1 MKHNAPFLLHAHRA
15 AALLTLLVLVACAP
29 PAPSSPRPTAPV
41 VLDITVAPTQNVDAT
56 ATAYARQLVPT
67 PTPAGLYVVQQG
79 DTLGGLAEDFGTT
92 VEDLMAANGLTDAN
106 AIQAGQ
112 TLLIPSLI
120 SGTLALG
127 TSAPLVGTLVPTATA
142 TLTTTV
148 TLPTTA
154 PVGRTPVPAKPTQ
167 VPTPTLASP

>member
-1 MKHNAPFLLHAHRA
+1 MRQNSILFLHAYCV
-15 AALLTLLVLVACAP
+15 AALLALLVLAACAP

-41 VLDITVAPTQNVDAT
+41 VLDITVAPTQDVDAT

-92 VEDLMAANGLTDAN
+92 VDDLMAANGLTDAN

-127 TSAPLVGTLVPTATA
+127 TPAPLAGTSVPTATA
-142 TLTTTV
+142 TMTTTT

-154 PVGRTPVPAKPTQ
+154 PAGKTPVPTKPTE